1 MSTDNNSAKDLRPT
15 DNVSS
20 VYEEPL
26 VLKTV
31 DMYDDDTVD
40 PVYRAKAHVLND
52 AMQEI
57 GMGRYQVRCVRCIR
71 IGTALTFRP

>member
-1 MSTDNNSAKDLRPT
+1 MPTDNNSAKDLRPT

-20 VYEEPL
+20 VYDEPL
-26 VLKTV
+26 VPKTV

-52 AMQEI
+52 AMQGI
-57 GMGRYQVRCVRCIR
+57 GMGRYQVPCVRNVR
-71 IGTALTFRP
+71 TDVVLTFRS